1 MALPQIG
8 TKAEPQII
16 PTNAGLRTWAVPP
29 EGLQDNIVP
38 NDLIYIPNHWKD
50 SPEIDINTFTLKID
64 GEVEREITL
73 SFEDLKKLPQ
83 KRFQVTFECWGIAQ
97 CPSTTPKLYV

>member
-29 EGLQDNIVP
+29 EGLQNNIVP
-38 NDLIYIPNHWKD
+38 YDLFFIRIHWYD
-50 SPEIDINTFTLKID
+50 RP
-64 GEVEREITL
+64 
-73 SFEDLKKLPQ
+73 
-83 KRFQVTFECWGIAQ
+83 
-97 CPSTTPKLYV
+97 